1 MSETYLDWIKDLVDS
16 VVNANDLN
24 VIQGTDE
31 PLDLSVGFQRIEQ
44 GSVAVWRQFEWALR
58 VKQDFSILVDSR

>member
-1 MSETYLDWIKDLVDS
+1 MSEAYLDWVKDLVDS
-16 VVNANDLN
+16 IVNANDLY

-44 GSVAVWRQFEWALR
+44 GSVAVWRQFE
-58 VKQDFSILVDSR
+58 